1 MLTYK
6 HNLCAL
12 SLLLSPFASL
22 EHSCG
27 LHLIL
32 GKQHSWSA
40 LECNKDHI
48 SLLMKCCHKLIS
60 CDKYFD
66 YADRLQVLTF
76 SSHKHSHHS
85 FQKRL
90 WSPSLRFHIKARK
103 RIHDEGG
110 VQRKVFSH
118 PKHRNIPLGSAVHVC
133 LNMKNVNALPCITLQ
148 CVLRYLFT

>member
-1 MLTYK
+1 MLY
-6 HNLCAL
+6 LCF
-12 SLLLSPFASL
+12 SLLLPPWNTLAAYT
-22 EHSCG
+22 
-27 LHLIL
+27 
-32 GKQHSWSA
+32 WSSA
-40 LECNKDHI
+40 NNIPDQLLSATKIISACWWNAAT
-48 SLLMKCCHKLIS
+48 SLLAVISSLIMLIDS
-60 CDKYFD
+60 
-66 YADRLQVLTF
+66 QVLTF

-103 RIHDEGG
+103 RIHEEGG
-110 VQRKVFSH
+110 AQRKVFSH